1 MRTDMAVD
9 LKKWALLAEIVGG
22 IGIVVS
28 VLYLAFE
35 VSRNTTNVQAANAL
49 AISSETMQVRSQ
61 QVENDD
67 LNELIGKASNL
78 DALTANERNR
88 FFVHTLNRLTL
99 WENLLLMDNQ
109 DLLPEEFFAPL
120 DEGYCANFRTSGY
133 RAVWELFPG
142 AYFTD
147 RLHDRVAKCLEGDS
161 TLRF

>member
-1 MRTDMAVD
+1 MTVD
-9 LKKWALLAEIVGG
+9 LKKWALLSEIVGG
-22 IGIVVS
+22 LGIVVS

-49 AISSETMQVRSQ
+49 AISSETMEIRSQ
-61 QVENDD
+61 QVENDE
-67 LNELIGKASNL
+67 LNELIGKAIDL

-120 DEGYCANFRTSGY
+120 DSGYCANFRTSGY
-133 RAVWELFPG
+133 RAVWDAFPG
-142 AYFTD
+142 DYFTN
-147 RLHDRVAKCLEGDS
+147 RLRDRVAKCLEDDS
-161 TLRF
+161 FPRF